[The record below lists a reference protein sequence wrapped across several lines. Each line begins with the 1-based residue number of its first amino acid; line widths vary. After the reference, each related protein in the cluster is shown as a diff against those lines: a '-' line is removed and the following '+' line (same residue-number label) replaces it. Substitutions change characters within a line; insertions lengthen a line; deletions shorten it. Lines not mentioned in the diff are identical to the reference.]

1 MCTRFI
7 LHSLVSCSSKSGSAL
22 LYFRPS
28 DLHLDRAVARSAGNF
43 YRYDISRYHA
53 GRPILL
59 RCVMRMDMVTGTLLC
74 LLSCGWA
81 AVLASVG
88 IKN

>member
-43 YRYDISRYHA
+43 TDMTYHDIMLGGRYS
-53 GRPILL
+53 
-59 RCVMRMDMVTGTLLC
+59 
-74 LLSCGWA
+74 
-81 AVLASVG
+81 
-88 IKN
+88 